1 MAVLE
6 GTDAIVQDL
15 ETKISNGMRYLNNVD
30 DPEKKAGAQKKIE
43 EYQQDLVTVLSMDPE
58 YNQQDAAP
66 APKPALSGNM
76 AVDQANILSNI
87 LNSPLYTED
96 LKTSYLRDYLPGL
109 TEATFNVN
117 TARAAEIEAEAARR
131 QYQADAIRNV
141 AGDYAARGM
150 RTPEMTRRGFAPI
163 QQATEQARTAAERNI
178 TGLEAQKELLYGTGA
193 ENAETFMSDPT
204 KFGTVGQVAR
214 QSAVQQ
220 LQQLPQNYGLT
231 QVENANTSPLTP
243 SGSTYKPP
251 SDAILASGNTIGG
264 LRTKIDAA
272 KAYLERQKKLGN
284 EATVAGA
291 TKKLQGYE
299 SEYNSAMEGY

>member
-1 MAVLE
+1 MAVLS
-6 GTDAIVQDL
+6 GTENIVNDL
-15 ETKISNGMRYLNNVD
+15 ESKISNGLRYIANID
-30 DPEKKAGAQKKIE
+30 DPEKKAGAQKKVE

-58 YNQQDAAP
+58 YSQGSNEVES
-66 APKPALSGNM
+66 KPALSGNM
-76 AVDQANILSNI
+76 AVDQSNILSNI
-87 LNSPLYTED
+87 LNNPLYTED

-163 QQATEQARTAAERNI
+163 QQATEQARTAAGREI
-178 TGLEAQKELLYGTGA
+178 TGLEAQKDLLYGSGA
-193 ENAETFMSDPT
+193 QDSETFMSDPT
-204 KFGTVGQVAR
+204 KFGTVGQAAR

-231 QVENANTSPLTP
+231 QVQNANTSPLGNN
-243 SGSTYKPP
+243 GSTYKPP
-251 SDAILASGNTIGG
+251 SDAVLASGNTIGG

-272 KAYLERQKKLGN
+272 KAYLERQKALGN
-284 EATVAGA
+284 EKTVAGA

-299 SEYNSAMEGY
+299 SELNSATEGY